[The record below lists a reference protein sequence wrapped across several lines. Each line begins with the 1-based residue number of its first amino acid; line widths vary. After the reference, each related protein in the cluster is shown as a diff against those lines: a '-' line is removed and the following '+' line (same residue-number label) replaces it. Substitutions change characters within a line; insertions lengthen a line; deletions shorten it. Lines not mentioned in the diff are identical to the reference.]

1 MLTANRETFA
11 DGRQTKKNWINRPHR
26 REALCGVLCVTPAVL
41 GFFFWQLGPI
51 LGSLFIAFTDWTVAN
66 TPNWIGIQNFQR
78 IFLQDELFF
87 KSLSVTA
94 IYALVSVPLSML
106 FAFLLAL
113 LLNQK
118 MKGRAVFRT
127 IFYLPSTVPVIAS
140 SVLWLWLFNPEFG
153 FLNAILSSFGIP
165 KQQWIYDENTVLP
178 SLIIMSLWGVG
189 PMMIIFLAGL
199 GGIPKDLYE
208 AVEVD
213 GGKAIH
219 KLWYITI
226 PMMTPTILFN
236 LILSTIET
244 SQVFTQPYVMTQ
256 GGPNNASLL
265 YVLYLYRKAFQEY
278 EMGYASALAWI
289 FFVIIAA
296 ISFFILRTSKRW
308 VYYEGGV

>member
-1 MLTANRETFA
+1 MLTANREPFT
-11 DGRQTKKNWINRPHR
+11 DRRQIEKSRVHRLQR
-26 REALCGVLCVTPAVL
+26 REALWGMLCVAPAVL

-51 LGSLFIAFTDWTVAN
+51 LGSLLIAFTDWTVAN
-66 TPNWIGIQNFQR
+66 TPHWIGIQNFQQM
-78 IFLQDELFF
+78 LLHDQLFF

-94 IYALVSVPLSML
+94 IYALLSVPLSML

-118 MKGRAVFRT
+118 IKGRAIFRT

-140 SVLWLWLFNPEFG
+140 SVLWVWLFNPEFG
-153 FLNAILSSFGIP
+153 LLNAILTSYGIP
-165 KQQWIYDENTVLP
+165 KQQWIYDENTVLA
-178 SLIIMSLWGVG
+178 SLILMNLWGVG

-199 GGIPKDLYE
+199 QGIPKHLYE

-244 SQVFTQPYVMTQ
+244 SQVFTQPYIMTQ

-278 EMGYASALAWI
+278 KMGYASGLAWV

-296 ISFFILRTSKRW
+296 ISFLILRTSRRW
-308 VYYEGGV
+308 VYYEGGA

>member
-1 MLTANRETFA
+1 MTSSKRN
-11 DGRQTKKNWINRPHR
+11 
-26 REALCGVLCVTPAVL
+26 ALWPAGAMIVPDSNVLICAYDRTSDLQIAHSGNEMHDQRAHPKL
-41 GFFFWQLGPI
+41 SFF
-51 LGSLFIAFTDWTVAN
+51 
-66 TPNWIGIQNFQR
+66 R
-78 IFLQDELFF
+78 
-87 KSLSVTA
+87 
-94 IYALVSVPLSML
+94 
-106 FAFLLAL
+106 
-113 LLNQK
+113 
-118 MKGRAVFRT
+118 
-127 IFYLPSTVPVIAS
+127 
-140 SVLWLWLFNPEFG
+140 
-153 FLNAILSSFGIP
+153 
-165 KQQWIYDENTVLP
+165 
-178 SLIIMSLWGVG
+178 
-189 PMMIIFLAGL
+189 
-199 GGIPKDLYE
+199 GIPKDLYE
-208 AVEVD
+208 AAEVD

-265 YVLYLYRKAFQEY
+265 YVLYFYRKAFQEY